1 MVRMP
6 VGIEDFKALI
16 TGGYYFVDKTDLIRR
31 LIDSH
36 GAVTLFARPRRFG
49 KTLTM
54 SMVDYFFNIAH
65 KEEAETLFKGTNIE
79 KAGPAYM
86 KHLGSCPVLFLSLK
100 DVKESDFGN
109 MTARMG
115 RLMAATCQKYHF
127 LLDNPSVLDSEKTY
141 FLRLEN
147 QEASPVDLQ
156 DSLRTLLDLLSRYY
170 GKRALLLIDE
180 YDAPVQTAWENGYY
194 HEAVSF
200 MRNFLSSALKT
211 NPSLEFALLTGVLRI
226 AKESIFSGLNNLSIS
241 TVISGGYAD
250 TFGFTKEEIRK
261 MAEILGKTD
270 KLQELSDWYDGYH
283 FQNVE
288 IYNPWSIINYFDQ
301 GCIATSYWVNT
312 SGNSILAYLLQSAD
326 ERRWQEIRDLM
337 AGKSITSGINEN
349 VVYDTLNPDRTTL
362 YTVLLFTGYLKCTG
376 LVENRRGLYDLAI
389 PNRELRDVFE
399 DEIISRLG
407 SGNSDIAL
415 HDMETAMI
423 SGNAESFQ
431 FNLQDILTRTAG
443 IHDTAKA
450 ESFYH
455 GLMLGFSLYYENN
468 YRIESNRESG
478 YGRFDLALIPKKKNL
493 PGIIME
499 FKAVKEEKEL
509 PKAAEKA
516 KNQIEEKAYDTAMTT
531 AGITRIWKYGIA
543 FCGKKVIVT

>member
-79 KAGPAYM
+79 KAGPVYM
-86 KHLGSCPVLFLSLK
+86 KHLGSRPVLFLSLK

-170 GKRALLLIDE
+170 GKQALLLIDE

-250 TFGFTKEEIRK
+250 TFGFTKKEIRK

-431 FNLQDILTRTAG
+431 TAREQERARIGEHPVFLFVGYYSSQLHTAASPGLYHFPQILAIAEMRVA
-443 IHDTAKA
+443 AKVEFHVRKILHYGH
-450 ESFYH
+450 ESVEILLFPDLADGKEKLLAVGY
-455 GLMLGFSLYYENN
+455 
-468 YRIESNRESG
+468 ESG
-478 YGRFDLALIPKKKNL
+478 LPLRLALYVLYAVIDDLQSL
-493 PGIIME
+493 P
-499 FKAVKEEKEL
+499 L
-509 PKAAEKA
+509 
-516 KNQIEEKAYDTAMTT
+516 
-531 AGITRIWKYGIA
+531 RI
-543 FCGKKVIVT
+543 